1 MDVMEMANLEDVK
14 NQLEEIL
21 KPFQQEQARRQ
32 KKSEF
37 VKKCIQSIEKGDFF
51 ELDELLKN
59 KQAQDLLED
68 ENFVQCKSIFSYL
81 KSYVDE
87 QIENYQLQFKEG
99 LIEAAEKAGIPI
111 KVEYPLFFILNGI
124 EGKVDF
130 ASRTTAINQ
139 TTIKSVDPKRII
151 AAAIKIKQKLYDS
164 PFDPQ
169 KFIDSL
175 FECYRESL
183 SKSGQAIGNAVPIQP
198 LYTDFVLSLQS
209 KAFFQNMDKGKFK
222 GYSIEQFAVDFWRFF
237 SSDVISTTEGYLVK
251 LAPGRGKSFWLIDQ
265 NGEKRQMTNLSFVK
279 N

>member
-1 MDVMEMANLEDVK
+1 MDVIEMANLEDVR

-59 KQAQDLLED
+59 KYAQDLLED
-68 ENFVQCKSIFSYL
+68 ENFVQCKSIFPYL
-81 KSYVDE
+81 KSYADE

-111 KVEYPLFFILNGI
+111 KVEYPLFSSLNGI

-130 ASRTTAINQ
+130 ASRTTVINQ
-139 TTIKSVDPKRII
+139 TTIKTVDPKRII
-151 AAAIKIKQKLYDS
+151 AAALKIKQKLYDS

-175 FECYRESL
+175 FACYQETL
-183 SKSGQAIGNAVPIQP
+183 NKSGQAIGNAASIQP

-209 KAFFQNMDKGKFK
+209 KVFFQNMDKGKFK

-237 SSDVISTTEGYLVK
+237 SSDVTSTTEGYLVK
-251 LAPGRGKSFWLIDQ
+251 LASGRGKSLWLIDQ
-265 NGEKRQMTNLSFVK
+265 NGEKRQITNLSFVK